1 MKLRENDICF
11 AFLITRLMLGVVFFL
26 AGINKIF
33 DYGAII
39 GYFQTSFGE
48 TWLPHFLVTIF
59 AYALPI
65 AETVLGFLI
74 FFGLL
79 TRPALYI
86 AGLLLVVLNFG
97 LIVRG
102 DGGNAKANIPYLIII
117 ALDII
122 LLNYNK
128 YSLDHLLFGMSSDFE
143 E

>member
-11 AFLITRLMLGVVFFL
+11 GFLILRLMVGIVFFM
-26 AGINKIF
+26 AGLFKLL
-33 DYGAII
+33 DYMTIV
-39 GYFQTSFGE
+39 GYFQSSFAE
-48 TWLPHFLVTIF
+48 TWLPAFLVTIF
-59 AYALPI
+59 AYVLPF
-65 AETVLGFLI
+65 AETILGILI

-79 TRPALYI
+79 TRPALYL

-102 DGGNAKANIPYLIII
+102 DGGDAKSNIPYLIII

-128 YSLDHLLFGMSSDFE
+128 YSLDHLLFGMSADFE
-143 E
+143 D

>member
-11 AFLITRLMLGVVFFL
+11 TFLVLRLMVGIVFIMAGLSKLLDYTGV
-26 AGINKIF
+26 
-33 DYGAII
+33 I

-48 TWLPHFLVTIF
+48 TWLPAFLVTIF
-59 AYALPI
+59 AYLLPFVEAI
-65 AETVLGFLI
+65 LGVLI

-79 TRPALYI
+79 TRPALYL

-102 DGGNAKANIPYLIII
+102 DGSAAKGNIPYLIII

-128 YSLDHLLFGMSSDFE
+128 YSLDHLLFGMSADFE
-143 E
+143 D